1 MSHSCKN
8 KSYDTCKWVMSRV
21 CSLSLRPS
29 LGIFSRTMYD
39 TCKWWVDMTHVNE
52 SYVSRVTCENES
64 CDTTCENHFHIWI
77 SLCETCGLMS
87 HTWRVR
93 MSCVTRR
100 VRMSRYWVVW
110 VVLESCDLYDTTCR
124 SWEWDVQRRVSMSRS
139 SEWVVHTTCEHE
151 SFLRTHS
158 QERELILTL
167 RVGMSRSWVVSY
179 NRTRLK
185 WTRPC
190 RELILT
196 LLFIVDASFQ
206 WKLSLDW
213 SNAFDQTVSWMS
225 IQLWVV

>member
-93 MSCVTRR
+93 MSWTRHVVLENETFNDVWAWVVLQNESFTLR
-100 VRMSRYWVVW
+100 VSMSRSWELILKNENSFSHYVWAW
-110 VVLESCDLYDTTCR
+110 VVLESCPTTGHDSSGHDL
-124 SWEWDVQRRVSMSRS
+124 
-139 SEWVVHTTCEHE
+139 
-151 SFLRTHS
+151 
-158 QERELILTL
+158 
-167 RVGMSRSWVVSY
+167 
-179 NRTRLK
+179 
-185 WTRPC
+185 
-190 RELILT
+190 
-196 LLFIVDASFQ
+196 VDASLQ